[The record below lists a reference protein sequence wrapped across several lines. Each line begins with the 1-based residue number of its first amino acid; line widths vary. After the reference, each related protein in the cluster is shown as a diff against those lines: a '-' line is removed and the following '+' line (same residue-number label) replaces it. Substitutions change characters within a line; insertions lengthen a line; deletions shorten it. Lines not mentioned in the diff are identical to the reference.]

1 MKKKEKQFQ
10 PEIGDHETGMLIWQV
25 SILWEREMKRVL
37 EKHSLTYIQFIL
49 LQRLHELESTA
60 IPVTQIR
67 LSQYANIEVML
78 TSKALRVLETK
89 GFLKRKR
96 DQTDTRAN
104 VIALTDKGVKKM
116 EKAQESIRQAEVR
129 FFDVIDNKRVTFSK
143 NLQKLFEGNL
153 SQDI

>member
-10 PEIGDHETGMLIWQV
+10 PEIGDHETGMLVWQV

-37 EKHSLTYIQFIL
+37 DKHSLTYIQFVL
-49 LQRLHELESTA
+49 LQRLNELESTGL
-60 IPVTQIR
+60 PVSQIR

-96 DQTDTRAN
+96 DQADTRAN

-116 EKAQESIRQAEVR
+116 EKAQDSIRQAEEL
-129 FFDVIDNKRVTFSK
+129 FFNILDNKRITFSK
-143 NLQKLFEGNL
+143 NLQKLFEGNM
-153 SQDI
+153 SRDI